1 MEENNIQSAPAR
13 KKRIFSGIQPTGTFT
28 LGNYLGA
35 VRNWVELQDEYD
47 CVYSI
52 VNMHAMTIR
61 QEPKALRDNTISALA
76 LLMACGID
84 PEKSILFIQSHV
96 RTHAELSWVLSC
108 YTQFGELSRM
118 TQFKD
123 KSAKHPENINAG
135 LFTYPVLMAADILLY
150 QTDLVPVGID
160 QKQHLELARNI
171 AQRFNG
177 IYGNVFA
184 IPDGYY
190 PKLAA
195 KVMSLSDPT
204 KKMSKRDDNP
214 KAYISI
220 LDKPETIVKKF
231 KSAVTDSD
239 AEVAYRQ
246 GKDGVNNLMAIYSV
260 ATGRDFSAIE
270 AEFAGRGYGDFKLA
284 VGEAV
289 AEMLRPV
296 RERYDQYMQD
306 RAYLEACYTQGAQR
320 ALSVSYR
327 TLEKVY
333 KKIGFPADLF
343 APVRS
348 F

>member
-1 MEENNIQSAPAR
+1 MENQ
-13 KKRIFSGIQPTGTFT
+13 KKVMLSGIQPSGELH

-35 VRNWVELQDEYD
+35 IKNWGARADEFDCFYFMADMHTITVRQTPAELRRRTLEQVAQYIACGLDPE
-47 CVYSI
+47 
-52 VNMHAMTIR
+52 R
-61 QEPKALRDNTISALA
+61 NTI
-76 LLMACGID
+76 
-84 PEKSILFIQSHV
+84 FVQSHV
-96 RTHAELSWVLSC
+96 HQHAELAWVLEC
-108 YTQFGELSRM
+108 YTMFGELSRM

-123 KSAKHPENINAG
+123 KSAKHADNINAG

-204 KKMSKRDDNP
+204 KKMSKSDDNP